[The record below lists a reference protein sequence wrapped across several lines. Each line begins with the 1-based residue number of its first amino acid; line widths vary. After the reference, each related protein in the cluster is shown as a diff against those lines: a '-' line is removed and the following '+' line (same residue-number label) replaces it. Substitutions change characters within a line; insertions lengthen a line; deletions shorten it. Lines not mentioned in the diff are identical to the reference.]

1 MLGDIMTKNERQ
13 SNEENIYNIIGKN
26 IRKYRMKKGWTQR
39 KLAETLLLSNSFIGK
54 LESVTYQ
61 TISIDTLEQIANVLD
76 TDIRNF
82 FDRHI
87 EKD

>member
-1 MLGDIMTKNERQ
+1 MSKKEQQINED
-13 SNEENIYNIIGKN
+13 NIYNIIGQN

-82 FDRHI
+82 FDRNI
-87 EKD
+87 KKD

>member
-1 MLGDIMTKNERQ
+1 MSKKERQ
-13 SNEENIYNIIGKN
+13 ISEDNIYNIIGQN

-76 TDIRNF
+76 TDIKNF
-82 FDRHI
+82 FDRDI
-87 EKD
+87 KKD

>member
-1 MLGDIMTKNERQ
+1 MAKKTRQINED
-13 SNEENIYNIIGKN
+13 NIYNIIGRN
-26 IRKYRMKKGWTQR
+26 IRKYRIKKGWTQR

-76 TDIRNF
+76 TDIKNF
-82 FDRHI
+82 FDRHT

>member
-1 MLGDIMTKNERQ
+1 MIKKEQQINED
-13 SNEENIYNIIGKN
+13 NIYNIIGQN

-82 FDRHI
+82 FDRNI
-87 EKD
+87 KKD

>member
-1 MLGDIMTKNERQ
+1 MGDIMAKSDQQTNET
-13 SNEENIYNIIGKN
+13 NIYNIIGKN
-26 IRKYRMKKGWTQR
+26 IRKYRKKKGWTQR

-76 TDIRNF
+76 TDIKNF

>member
-1 MLGDIMTKNERQ
+1 MAKDERK
-13 SNEENIYNIIGKN
+13 SIEENIYNIIGKN

-54 LESVTYQ
+54 LESITYQ

-76 TDIRNF
+76 VDIKNF